1 MADKKKLKFKDTFL
15 GDLIGA
21 DGKIGVQGKGLGAS
35 LRGERRKADPAPA
48 PTKAKVK
55 ASTNAKSKL
64 APSTSPRPK
73 PRPESNTKLN
83 RLTRSLTAV
92 AKGSDTASKR
102 FEAENTANRSR
113 AKASADNA
121 KREANLKAKLAEIG
135 AAETIAR
142 LQKAADDSMD
152 LAVKKAATLTRA
164 SKMTPVEAAR
174 RKDAI
179 TKYKQDKKDATKKTA
194 YQLAGVAGVAL
205 LGAGGVSHDIITGE
219 LAKVGNN
226 SNAAK
231 VVVANNN
238 AAITAA
244 KNVATT
250 KAELARIEAIQN
262 KIKANPTTY
271 KLTPAEVKFIDG
283 LNIQGAKPEAKP
295 KAKPK
300 LGRGGGFGVYN
311 INDPLNEG
319 IDENL
324 GKPKA
329 FSRGGY
335 SSKKKK

>member
-48 PTKAKVK
+48 PIKAKN
-55 ASTNAKSKL
+55 STNAKSKL

-73 PRPESNTKLN
+73 PRPEPDKVSSFVPPKRPISKTPARPEPTPTK
-83 RLTRSLTAV
+83 
-92 AKGSDTASKR
+92 SKP
-102 FEAENTANRSR
+102 NRSGQM
-113 AKASADNA
+113 SPADVAA
-121 KREANLKAKLAEIG
+121 KR
-135 AAETIAR
+135 
-142 LQKAADDSMD
+142 KAADNKAKDAA
-152 LAVKKAATLTRA
+152 LAKANA
-164 SKMTPVEAAR
+164 MTPVEAAR

-194 YQLAGVAGVAL
+194 YQLAGAAGVAL

-231 VVVANNN
+231 VVVAKNN

-271 KLTPAEVKFIDG
+271 KLTPAEVKFVDG
-283 LNIQGAKPEAKP
+283 LNGYTQAEKPEAKP

>member
-73 PRPESNTKLN
+73 PRPESNTK
-83 RLTRSLTAV
+83 TAV

-102 FEAENTANRSR
+102 FEAENTANRIR
-113 AKASADNA
+113 AKAVAKNNA
-121 KREANLKAKLAEIG
+121 AIKAKLAEIG
-135 AAETIAR
+135 DAETTAR

-179 TKYKQDKKDATKKTA
+179 AKYKQDKKDATKKTA

-231 VVVANNN
+231 VVVAKNN
-238 AAITAA
+238 AAINAA

-271 KLTPAEVKFIDG
+271 KLTPAEVKFVDG
-283 LNIQGAKPEAKP
+283 LNGYTQAEKPEAKP

>member
-113 AKASADNA
+113 AKAVA
-121 KREANLKAKLAEIG
+121 KNDAAIKAKLAEIG
-135 AAETIAR
+135 AAEIRDR

>member
-35 LRGERRKADPAPA
+35 LRGERRKADPAPT

-113 AKASADNA
+113 AKAVA
-121 KREANLKAKLAEIG
+121 KNDAAIKAKLAEIG
-135 AAETIAR
+135 AAEIRDR

-179 TKYKQDKKDATKKTA
+179 AKYKQDKKDATKKTA

-295 KAKPK
+295 KAKAK

-329 FSRGGY
+329 FSSGGY

>member
-48 PTKAKVK
+48 KAKTK

-64 APSTSPRPK
+64 APSTSARPK
-73 PRPESNTKLN
+73 PRPESNTK
-83 RLTRSLTAV
+83 TAV

-121 KREANLKAKLAEIG
+121 KREANLKARPG
-135 AAETIAR
+135 NFAAVATGAR

-152 LAVKKAATLTRA
+152 LAVKKAAILTRA
-164 SKMTPVEAAR
+164 SKMTPAEAAR

-179 TKYKQDKKDATKKTA
+179 SKYKQDKKDATKKTG
-194 YQLAGVAGVAL
+194 YQLLAAAGVS
-205 LGAGGVSHDIITGE
+205 LGT
-219 LAKVGNN
+219 
-226 SNAAK
+226 
-231 VVVANNN
+231 
-238 AAITAA
+238 ITAA
-244 KNVATT
+244 THD
-250 KAELARIEAIQN
+250 LL
-262 KIKANPTTY
+262 IKEIAVLDKVIASKTPPASV
-271 KLTPAEVKFIDG
+271 TPAVKADASPVIKTKSTPKV
-283 LNIQGAKPEAKP
+283 KPTAKP
-295 KAKPK
+295 KPKSKAK

>member
-113 AKASADNA
+113 AKAVA
-121 KREANLKAKLAEIG
+121 KNDAAIKAKLAEIG
-135 AAETIAR
+135 AAEIRDR

-295 KAKPK
+295 KAKAK

>member
-48 PTKAKVK
+48 PTKAKN
-55 ASTNAKSKL
+55 STNAKSKL
-64 APSTSPRPK
+64 APSTSARPK
-73 PRPESNTKLN
+73 PRPESNTK
-83 RLTRSLTAV
+83 TAV

-295 KAKPK
+295 KAKAK

>member
-35 LRGERRKADPAPA
+35 LRGERRKADPAP
-48 PTKAKVK
+48 TKAKTK

-64 APSTSPRPK
+64 APSTSARPK
-73 PRPESNTKLN
+73 PRPESNTK
-83 RLTRSLTAV
+83 TAV

-121 KREANLKAKLAEIG
+121 KREANLKARPG
-135 AAETIAR
+135 NFAAVATRAR
-142 LQKAADDSMD
+142 LQEAADDSMA
-152 LAVKKAATLTRA
+152 LAVKKAAILTRA
-164 SKMTPVEAAR
+164 SKMTPAEAAR

-179 TKYKQDKKDATKKTA
+179 AKYKQDKKDATKKTG
-194 YQLAGVAGVAL
+194 YQLLAAAGVS
-205 LGAGGVSHDIITGE
+205 LGT
-219 LAKVGNN
+219 
-226 SNAAK
+226 
-231 VVVANNN
+231 
-238 AAITAA
+238 ITAA
-244 KNVATT
+244 THDLLIKEIAVLDKVIASKTPPASVTPTVKADASPVIKT
-250 KAELARIEAIQN
+250 KS
-262 KIKANPTTY
+262 
-271 KLTPAEVKFIDG
+271 TPKV
-283 LNIQGAKPEAKP
+283 KP

>member
-48 PTKAKVK
+48 PTKAKTK

-73 PRPESNTKLN
+73 PRPESNTK
-83 RLTRSLTAV
+83 TAV

-113 AKASADNA
+113 AKAVA
-121 KREANLKAKLAEIG
+121 KNDAAIKAKLAEIG
-135 AAETIAR
+135 AAEIRDR

-231 VVVANNN
+231 VVVAKNN

>member
-35 LRGERRKADPAPA
+35 LRGERRNADPAPA
-48 PTKAKVK
+48 PAKAKV
-55 ASTNAKSKL
+55 STNAKSKL
-64 APSTSPRPK
+64 APSTSARPK
-73 PRPESNTKLN
+73 PRPESNTK
-83 RLTRSLTAV
+83 TAV

-135 AAETIAR
+135 AAATRAR

-164 SKMTPVEAAR
+164 SKMTPAEAAR
-174 RKDAI
+174 RRDAI
-179 TKYKQDKKDATKKTA
+179 VKYKQDKKDATKKTA
-194 YQLAGVAGVAL
+194 YQLAGAAGVAL

-250 KAELARIEAIQN
+250 KAELARIETIQN

-271 KLTPAEVKFIDG
+271 KLTPAEVKFVDG

-295 KAKPK
+295 KAKAK

>member
-113 AKASADNA
+113 AKAVA
-121 KREANLKAKLAEIG
+121 KNDAAIKAKLAEIG
-135 AAETIAR
+135 AAEIRDR

-179 TKYKQDKKDATKKTA
+179 AKYKQDKKDATKKTA
-194 YQLAGVAGVAL
+194 YQLAGAAGVAL

>member
-55 ASTNAKSKL
+55 ASTSAKSKL
-64 APSTSPRPK
+64 APSTSARPK
-73 PRPESNTKLN
+73 PRPESNTK
-83 RLTRSLTAV
+83 TAV

-121 KREANLKAKLAEIG
+121 KREANLKARPG
-135 AAETIAR
+135 NFAAVATRAR
-142 LQKAADDSMD
+142 LQEAADDSMD

-164 SKMTPVEAAR
+164 SKMTPAEAAR

-179 TKYKQDKKDATKKTA
+179 AKYKQDKKDATKKTA
-194 YQLAGVAGVAL
+194 YQLAGAAGVAL

-231 VVVANNN
+231 VVVAKNN

-271 KLTPAEVKFIDG
+271 KLTPAEVKFVDG
-283 LNIQGAKPEAKP
+283 LNGYTQAEKPEAKP
-295 KAKPK
+295 KAKAK

-335 SSKKKK
+335 SSKKKKK

>member
-48 PTKAKVK
+48 PTKAKN
-55 ASTNAKSKL
+55 STNAKSKL
-64 APSTSPRPK
+64 APSTSARPK
-73 PRPESNTKLN
+73 PRPESNTK
-83 RLTRSLTAV
+83 TAV

-231 VVVANNN
+231 VVVAKNN

-295 KAKPK
+295 KAKAK

>member
-73 PRPESNTKLN
+73 PRPESNTKPN

-113 AKASADNA
+113 AKAVA
-121 KREANLKAKLAEIG
+121 KNDAAIKAKLAEIG
-135 AAETIAR
+135 AAEIRDR

>member
-64 APSTSPRPK
+64 APSTSARPK
-73 PRPESNTKLN
+73 PRPESNTK
-83 RLTRSLTAV
+83 TAV

-121 KREANLKAKLAEIG
+121 KREANLKARPG
-135 AAETIAR
+135 NFAAVATRAR
-142 LQKAADDSMD
+142 LQEAADDSMD

-164 SKMTPVEAAR
+164 SKMTPAEAAR

-231 VVVANNN
+231 VVVAKNN

-271 KLTPAEVKFIDG
+271 KLTPAEVKFVDG
-283 LNIQGAKPEAKP
+283 LNGYTQAEKPEAKP

>member
-102 FEAENTANRSR
+102 FEAENTANRIR
-113 AKASADNA
+113 AKAVAKNNA
-121 KREANLKAKLAEIG
+121 AIKAKLAEIG
-135 AAETIAR
+135 DAETTAR

-179 TKYKQDKKDATKKTA
+179 AKYKQDKKDATKKTA

-231 VVVANNN
+231 VVVAKNN
-238 AAITAA
+238 AAINAA